1 MYLFRKHPYVKY
13 INGLIKKV
21 KDLHSYDDLSTALDE
36 LRLAIEKLHTI
47 SLRQGELKKSI
58 TTAQQNQK
66 SLIRLAHGAGPHAQ
80 NFRQEL
86 EDSKT
91 KLDNYS
97 RQLKSL
103 NEDAKAITKKFGS
116 LDSMLDTQR
125 KIEAAL
131 QKYSP

>member
-1 MYLFRKHPYVKY
+1 MFGFGKHPYVKY

-21 KDLHSYDDLSTALDE
+21 KDLRSYDDLSTALDE

-47 SLRQGELKKSI
+47 SVRRGELKKSI

-66 SLIRLAHGAGPHAQ
+66 SLILLAHGAGPHAQ

-86 EDSKT
+86 EGSKI
-91 KLDNYS
+91 KIENYL
-97 RQLKSL
+97 RQLNSL
-103 NEDAKAITKKFGS
+103 SEDAKAITKKFGS

-131 QKYSP
+131 RKYSP